1 MVRKRNYK
9 AEYRRRLTRGKAK
22 GLSKAQARG
31 HPRPGEPAAIHINT
45 APASTPDLEAALKEL
60 RSGKALRHA
69 AQAAGVSEN
78 RFRRFV
84 KLRRLAIRNGRTWT
98 VYDLRPRRVLTMTR
112 GNERALTVRNFP
124 EAQKAGLYWDA
135 AGRFVR
141 TNDIELLLPFLGD
154 ALVDTKGKRH
164 PFETDPNTIHRLAAA
179 SEQAFY
185 EIYVI
190 QS

>member
-1 MVRKRNYK
+1 MRNYK
-9 AEYRRRLTRGKAK
+9 AEYQARLARGKAK

-45 APASTPDLEAALKEL
+45 APASTPELEAALKEL

-69 AQAAGVSEN
+69 AQAAGVAEN

-84 KLRRLAIRNGRTWT
+84 KLRRLAVRNGRTWT

-112 GNERALTVRNFP
+112 GEEHSLTVRDYP
-124 EAQKAGLYWDA
+124 EAQKAGRYWDA

-141 TNDIELLLPFLGD
+141 TNDIDLLLPFLGD
-154 ALVDTKGKRH
+154 ALVDANGKHH

-185 EIYVI
+185 EIYEI